1 MHELHV
7 IEVQG
12 KFCRCLLIKE
22 RSNVPE
28 ASSHFIIL
36 AHIGFYNHFL
46 TGEIIDDE
54 NWPA

>member
-12 KFCRCLLIKE
+12 KFCKRVLIKE
-22 RSNVPE
+22 CLNGPE

-36 AHIGFYNHFL
+36 THIGLYNHFL
-46 TGEIIDDE
+46 NKEIIDDE
-54 NWPA
+54 N